1 MTRGR
6 AKENH
11 MRNIQTASI
20 VLAALLILPV
30 KGLASPASRTHE
42 VTGVVTFMD
51 ATTLA
56 IRQRPY
62 GRNMRFAL
70 NPSTEREGPVRVG
83 STVDV
88 RYRTEADRRVA
99 TVVTRERAKAWPSTS
114 GSHQ

>member
-1 MTRGR
+1 
-6 AKENH
+6 

-56 IRQRPY
+56 IRQRPV
-62 GRNMRFAL
+62 RAEHAL
-70 NPSTEREGPVRVG
+70 RIES
-83 STVDV
+83 VD
-88 RYRTEADRRVA
+88 
-99 TVVTRERAKAWPSTS
+99 
-114 GSHQ
+114 